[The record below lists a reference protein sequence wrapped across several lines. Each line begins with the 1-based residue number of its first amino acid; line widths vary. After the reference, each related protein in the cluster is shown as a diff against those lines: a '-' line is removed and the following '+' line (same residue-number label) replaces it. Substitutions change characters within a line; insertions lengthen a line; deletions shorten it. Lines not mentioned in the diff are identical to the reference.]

1 MKRREPIISLGSH
14 LDGFI
19 ASMIAEGRYKDGNAV
34 IRAGLELL
42 EQEEAYKLQA
52 LRAAIQE
59 GLDSGIAEDFD
70 PDAFLVQLHG
80 EWDAKG
86 IG

>member
-1 MKRREPIISLGSH
+1 MKQTFGDR

-19 ASMIAEGRYKDGNAV
+19 ANSIAQGDYKDENAV

-42 EQEEAYKLQA
+42 EQEEAYKIEA

-70 PDAFLVQLHG
+70 PEEFLAQMHA
-80 EWDAKG
+80 EWDDKG
-86 IG
+86 IQ